1 MLLLLGK
8 IRTDD
13 AIDKMST
20 KLELWKND
28 LKLELTFHHL
38 KNVYPQLRRKLESKL
53 LRNIYESFDIFWH
66 LNPTKGSKGLEW
78 KLI

>member
-1 MLLLLGK
+1 MMLLLLGE

-28 LKLELTFHHL
+28 LKLE
-38 KNVYPQLRRKLESKL
+38 
-53 LRNIYESFDIFWH
+53 
-66 LNPTKGSKGLEW
+66 
-78 KLI
+78 

>member
-28 LKLELTFHHL
+28 LKLE
-38 KNVYPQLRRKLESKL
+38 
-53 LRNIYESFDIFWH
+53 
-66 LNPTKGSKGLEW
+66 
-78 KLI
+78 

>member
-1 MLLLLGK
+1 MDKCKAGRTKEKASLSGGTRKEDNAQKRQMMLLLLGK

-28 LKLELTFHHL
+28 LKLE
-38 KNVYPQLRRKLESKL
+38 
-53 LRNIYESFDIFWH
+53 
-66 LNPTKGSKGLEW
+66 
-78 KLI
+78 